1 MTVIAVISVLV
12 DVSLRLLSVLNVM
25 PKSILCAIDFSESS
39 LNALKW
45 AAELSSK
52 FNSHLTVLYP
62 YRLIQSSK
70 EDVVEIKKKNVEL
83 ATRKFEAL
91 ENDYLNGKVTSF
103 EFSPEIGFLSDRVE
117 DHLRKNSILLMVI
130 GKHMN
135 TNSQENLDDL
145 INNVKV
151 PVVVIP

>member
-1 MTVIAVISVLV
+1 MS
-12 DVSLRLLSVLNVM
+12 
-25 PKSILCAIDFSESS
+25 KSILCAIDFSESS

-45 AAELSSK
+45 AAELSAK

-62 YRLIQSSK
+62 YRLLQTSK
-70 EDVVEIKKKNVEL
+70 EDVVELKKKNVEL

-103 EFSPEIGFLSDRVE
+103 EFTPEVGFLTDRIE
-117 DHLRKNSILLMVI
+117 DHLRKNSILMMVI
-130 GKHMN
+130 GKNMN
-135 TNSQENLDDL
+135 SSSQENLDDL
-145 INNVKV
+145 LNSVKV